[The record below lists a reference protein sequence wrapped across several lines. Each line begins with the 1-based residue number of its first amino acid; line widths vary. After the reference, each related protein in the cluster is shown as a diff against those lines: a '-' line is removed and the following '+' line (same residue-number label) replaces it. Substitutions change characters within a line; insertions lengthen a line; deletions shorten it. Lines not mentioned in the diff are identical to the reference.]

1 MEGLA
6 DLREKPCGDVGS
18 TNRAEVHQFSP
29 SLSAQGGSV
38 LVAPSITGS
47 SIRSLNIIIS
57 PNPGLSSSKEALNN
71 NNNGEVDLQPP
82 GQHFIL
88 PPEGTETSP
97 QRGEEPFSFCPP
109 DRTAECRQKL
119 KAAFRRRFSH
129 LLEGVTIDARKTP
142 LRQIYTELYIT
153 EGGSGEVNKQHE
165 VRQIEASPRV
175 DARDKC
181 ISCNQLF
188 AEGQDFQIR
197 RVMTRGV
204 AGVGKTVHVNKFTL
218 DWAEDGEHDHLDF
231 VFPLSFRELNLMREK
246 RLSFEELLAV
256 FFPETKE
263 SGIFKSV
270 FIRIL
275 FILDGLDESRL
286 SLDFENS
293 EILADVTQ
301 EASVAVLL
309 TNLIRGRLLPLALV
323 WITSR
328 PLASAQIP
336 LEHLHLVTEVRGF
349 NDPQKD
355 EYFRRK
361 IPEKPLA
368 DRVIAH
374 VKSCRSLHIMCH
386 LPIFCW
392 MAATVLRSK
401 LSTADG
407 EDSPKTLTQMYIHFL
422 SLYVDNVN
430 KRLPDSSE
438 SKADVLRANLM
449 SLGDLAYRQLEQGN
463 LIFYEKD
470 LVQSGIQVT
479 QASGFSGVYTQIFSE
494 EMILCREKM
503 FCFIHLSI
511 QEFFAALY
519 VFLKFN
525 NDNFNVLIRK
535 LSPSRYFPF
544 RDTSELVLYRGA
556 VDKALQSEE
565 GHFDIFLRFLLG
577 LSLESNQTL
586 LKHLM
591 IQNRTQQ
598 RTRAEIIKHIKEKI
612 RRSSSVDRCLNLFHC
627 LNELN
632 DRSLVDEIQSHL
644 RSGHLHQS
652 KLSSSQWNTLVVVLL
667 ASEEDLGVFVLS
679 QYARS
684 EEGLLRLLPV
694 VKAAQEAKLNACK
707 LTVNCCEKLSNAIST
722 SRLRELDLSNNPLA
736 DAGVAALSRGL
747 INANLETLRLRSC
760 SLTQDSSWPLAS
772 TISSGSCKLR
782 LLDLS
787 DNDLRDAGVQRLCG
801 GLESPDCKLET
812 LLLSLCGLTHES
824 CTFLAS
830 ALNSSGLRELDLS
843 YNHPGDA
850 GLDLLSTLL
859 HDPQCS
865 LRQVRVEHCG
875 EARILPAPQKYTTKL
890 TLDPNTAQVDLC
902 LSEGNSTARRWT
914 QQPYPDHLDRFDFWS
929 QVLSVEGLTGRCY
942 WETKWSQ
949 RVFIGA
955 AYRSMRRKGEGAD
968 SWLGKN
974 ESSWGVSCHP
984 DGFRAWHKGLSS
996 ALNGHPGSRKV
1007 GVFLDWCAGT
1017 LAFFTVADGAL
1028 SLLHTFNTTFTEP
1041 VHAAFRLGW
1050 GDATVHLC

>member
-18 TNRAEVHQFSP
+18 TNRAEVQWFSP

-47 SIRSLNIIIS
+47 SIGSVNITITS
-57 PNPGLSSSKEALNN
+57 PDPGLISSKEALNN
-71 NNNGEVDLQPP
+71 NNGEVALQ
-82 GQHFIL
+82 
-88 PPEGTETSP
+88 
-97 QRGEEPFSFCPP
+97 PP

-119 KAAFRRRFSH
+119 KAAIRRRFSH

-153 EGGSGEVNKQHE
+153 EGGSGEVNKEHE

-188 AEGQDFQIR
+188 VPAEGQDFQIR

-286 SLDFENS
+286 SLDFHNS
-293 EILADVTQ
+293 EILTDVTQ
-301 EASVAVLL
+301 EAPVAVLL
-309 TNLIRGRLLPLALV
+309 TNLIRARLLPLALV

-328 PLASAQIP
+328 PLASARIP
-336 LEHLHLVTEVRGF
+336 LCHLDLVTEVRGF

-368 DRVIAH
+368 ERVIAH

-386 LPIFCW
+386 LPIFCL
-392 MAATVLRSK
+392 MAATVLRRK

-422 SLYVDNVN
+422 SLYVDTSTSGC
-430 KRLPDSSE
+430 LP
-438 SKADVLRANLM
+438 NLM
-449 SLGDLAYRQLEQGN
+449 SLGNLAYRQLEQGN

-479 QASGFSGVYTQIFSE
+479 QASVFSGVYTEIFSE

-535 LSPSRYFPF
+535 PSPSRRFPF

-556 VDKALQSEE
+556 VDKALRSEE

-586 LKHLM
+586 LEHLM

-667 ASEEDLGVFVLS
+667 VSEEDLGVFVLS

-736 DAGVAALSRGL
+736 DAGVATLSRGL

-760 SLTQDSSWPLAS
+760 SLTQDSSRPLAS

-830 ALNSSGLRELDLS
+830 ALNSSGLRD
-843 YNHPGDA
+843 
-850 GLDLLSTLL
+850 
-859 HDPQCS
+859 
-865 LRQVRVEHCG
+865 
-875 EARILPAPQKYTTKL
+875 
-890 TLDPNTAQVDLC
+890 
-902 LSEGNSTARRWT
+902 
-914 QQPYPDHLDRFDFWS
+914 
-929 QVLSVEGLTGRCY
+929 
-942 WETKWSQ
+942 
-949 RVFIGA
+949 
-955 AYRSMRRKGEGAD
+955 
-968 SWLGKN
+968 
-974 ESSWGVSCHP
+974 CHP

-996 ALNGHPGSRKV
+996 DLNGHPGSRKV